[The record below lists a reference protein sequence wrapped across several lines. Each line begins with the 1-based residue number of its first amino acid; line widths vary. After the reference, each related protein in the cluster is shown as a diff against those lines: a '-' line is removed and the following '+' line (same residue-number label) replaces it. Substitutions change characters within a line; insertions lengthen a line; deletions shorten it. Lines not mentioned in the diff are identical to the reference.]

1 MTVLW
6 RVMFLAEKY
15 GRMTLTLDEVAEQIG
30 LAPAT
35 IKSRRVRGEFQW
47 LRTDGRMLYADVRDV
62 ADWIEQQRAKPGD
75 LPAATAAPVAIGHHR
90 YVVISRAAELTGYS
104 AKAIQRKIQDGVWP
118 EGVLW
123 KRAPDKRVL
132 IDMDGYGRWVENGN
146 PKGPG
151 LRTRHPRPVG

>member
-1 MTVLW
+1 MAALW
-6 RVMFLAEKY
+6 RVLFLAERY
-15 GRMTLTLDEVAEQIG
+15 GRMMLTLEEVAEQIG

-47 LRTDGRMLYADVRDV
+47 LRSDARALYADVRDV
-62 ADWIEQQRAKPGD
+62 ADWIEQQREMAG
-75 LPAATAAPVAIGHHR
+75 AAPPPTPARVSIGHHR

-118 EGVLW
+118 EGLMW

-132 IDMDGYGRWVENGN
+132 IDMDGYDRWVENGN

-151 LRTRHPRPVG
+151 LRRAKARP

>member
-1 MTVLW
+1 MGALW
-6 RVMFLAEKY
+6 RVLFLAERY

-35 IKSRRVRGEFQW
+35 IKSRRVRGEFAW

-62 ADWIEQQRAKPGD
+62 ADWVEQRRKPPDAGTVA
-75 LPAATAAPVAIGHHR
+75 PAPVAIGNHR
-90 YVVISRAAELTGYS
+90 YVVVRRAAELTGYT
-104 AKAIQRKIQDGVWP
+104 ARAIQHKIQNGVWP

-123 KRAPDKRVL
+123 KRAPDGRVL
-132 IDMDGYGRWVENGN
+132 IDMEGYGRWVENGN

-151 LRTRHPRPVG
+151 RRTRGPGRPG

>member
-1 MTVLW
+1 MTILW

-47 LRTDGRMLYADVRDV
+47 LRTDARMLYADVRDV
-62 ADWIEQQRAKPGD
+62 ADWIEQQRKPPDAGTVA
-75 LPAATAAPVAIGHHR
+75 PAAVAIGNHR
-90 YVVISRAAELTGYS
+90 YVVVSRAAELTGYT

-118 EGVLW
+118 EGVVW
-123 KRAPDKRVL
+123 KRAPDGRVL

-146 PKGPG
+146 PQEPG
-151 LRTRHPRPVG
+151 VRRTKARP